1 MTRELLP
8 NRREIETF
16 RFEHKGIKH
25 FASFSRFP
33 DGRIAEVF
41 LDAGKIGS
49 DAQSYAR
56 DAAVV
61 LSIALQFG
69 ADIQTMKNSVTRNDD
84 STPAGPIG
92 VLLDMLAIASK
103 PN

>member
-1 MTRELLP
+1 MREELP
-8 NRREIETF
+8 KRREIETF
-16 RFEHKGIKH
+16 RFEHKNIKH
-25 FASFSRFP
+25 YVSFSRFP

-41 LDAGKIGS
+41 LDAGKVGS
-49 DAQSYAR
+49 DAQLYAR

-69 ADIQTMKNSVTRNDD
+69 ADIKTLHQAVTRDD
-84 STPAGPIG
+84 VGAPAGPLGI
-92 VLLDMLAIASK
+92 LIDMLEIAVK